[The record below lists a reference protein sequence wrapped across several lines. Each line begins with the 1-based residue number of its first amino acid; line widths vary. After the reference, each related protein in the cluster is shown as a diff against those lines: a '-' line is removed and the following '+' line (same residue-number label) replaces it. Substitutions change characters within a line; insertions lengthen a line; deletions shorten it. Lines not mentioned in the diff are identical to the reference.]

1 MYYRFYRIIAV
12 ISCVLLLPRCGTY
25 FNQPIT
31 IENARIG
38 EDTEV
43 TKTLRDF
50 PAPVEPVVVGV
61 YKFRDQTGQYK
72 PTESG
77 STFSTAVTQ
86 GATTILIKALE
97 DSKWF
102 VPIERE
108 NLSNLL
114 NERNIIRSTRKEYRK
129 TKNPNEP
136 QLPPLLYAGIIL
148 EGGIVSYDSNIITG
162 GLGARY
168 FGVGASTQYRQD
180 RITIY
185 LRAVST
191 SSGKILK
198 TVYVSKTIL
207 SQALDANFFRYVR
220 FRRLLE
226 AETGFTKNEPAQ
238 LAVSEAIEK
247 AVESLIVEGIE
258 DRLWAVKASP
268 EVVNNLILDYRA
280 EKEEAQN
287 TALYDRYFKERRGKK
302 SLYVQG
308 GTAVIGGDYNN
319 PELSY
324 FVKAGGR
331 WYFNPYLSANAGIS
345 KFELNNEVAFSEGFN
360 AIDLNAELTLLPF
373 EKLSPFFFGGFGNVN
388 SDTFDRTFFKL
399 QYGGGL
405 EYLVSEKI
413 GISLNATHNVVFGDE
428 LDNIVQGKRD
438 DQYFNFSFG
447 LNWYFDN
454 PIKMKKDA
462 REEKKRKDKE
472 LYKLRKRNRKVRK
485 DGLTPKE

>member
-1 MYYRFYRIIAV
+1 MYDTFYRVIAV
-12 ISCVLLLPRCGTY
+12 ISCVLLLSGCGTY

-31 IENARIG
+31 IETARIG

-50 PAPVEPVVVGV
+50 PSPVEPVVVGV

-77 STFSTAVTQ
+77 NTFSTAVTQ

-129 TKNPNEP
+129 STNPNEP

-247 AVESLIVEGIE
+247 AVESLIIEGIE
-258 DRLWAVKASP
+258 DKLWAVNAKP
-268 EVVNNLILDYRA
+268 ETVNKLIGEYNA
-280 EKEEAQN
+280 EKDEAQN
-287 TALYDRYFKERRGKK
+287 TALYDRYFKERRGKTSIFIK
-302 SLYVQG
+302 G
-308 GTAVIGGDYNN
+308 GTALISGDFNN
-319 PELSY
+319 PELTYSARIGARRY
-324 FVKAGGR
+324 V
-331 WYFNPYLSANAGIS
+331 NPYLNVNASIH
-345 KFELNNEVAFSEGFN
+345 KFELTNQNAFSSGFN
-360 AIDLNAELTLLPF
+360 AVDLNTALNLLPF
-373 EKLSPFFFGGFGNVN
+373 EKVSPFFFGGIGLVN
-388 SDTFDRTFFKL
+388 DDDFDNTSFKF
-399 QYGGGL
+399 QYGGGV
-405 EYLVSEKI
+405 EYLVSDKI
-413 GISLNATHNVVFGDE
+413 GISINATHNLVLGDE
-428 LDNIVQGKRD
+428 LDTIVQGKRD
-438 DQYFNFSFG
+438 DQYFDFSLGF
-447 LNWYFDN
+447 NWYFGN
-454 PIKMKKDA
+454 PMKMSKKS
-462 REEKKRKDKE
+462 RLEKQKE
-472 LYKLRKRNRKVRK
+472 NKKLQSLKKRNRKVRK
-485 DGLTPKE
+485 EGIPPKE